1 MKYKIGII
9 GATQSVERIMTVSR
23 EFEDG
28 IKFIPLPFEDE
39 KEIQPILHNNKRK
52 VDGWLF
58 SGPLP
63 YAIAKEYLENEDN
76 VSYCQSSGAGLYIN
90 CLQIAFK
97 NGTSL
102 PRISVDMFESL
113 MDIEQTIKETG
124 LPLDGVYIK
133 YYDQRFDLEE
143 ITKFHLRLW
152 QEGKTDGAI
161 TALRTVFHN
170 LEAQN
175 VPVYALT
182 LTKQE
187 IYQSLKII
195 TEKVK
200 TSYFKTTQVGSV
212 IIAINQYEEVIEKAK
227 SLSMLQNLEWKLK
240 GVLLPLC
247 NSLNGYLLEKGS
259 GVYEIFS
266 SRGAI
271 EQELTTLRE
280 TIQQMGIAINFDVSV
295 RAGVGFGETV
305 SNAEFNAYRALRN
318 IDEKTDGGLIIIRDD
333 GGIVEAAS
341 QEKEVS
347 YDYYSNDASLLEKLH
362 KAAVGIKTFRKIEAT
377 IQRMKWDTFT
387 VAQMASQLSVT
398 EQNIRRIISSLNAV
412 ELVVIAGEEF
422 AATRGRPGKLYRL
435 NI

>member
-39 KEIQPILHNNKRK
+39 KEIQTILHNYKRK

-63 YAIAKEYLENEDN
+63 YAIAKEHLQNEDN
-76 VSYCQSSGAGLYIN
+76 VSYCQSIGAGLYIN
-90 CLQIAFK
+90 CLQVAYK
-97 NGTSL
+97 NETSL

-124 LPLDGVYIK
+124 LPLEGVYIK
-133 YYDQRFDLEE
+133 YYDQKYDLEE
-143 ITKFHLRLW
+143 ITQFHLRLW

-347 YDYYSNDASLLEKLH
+347 YDYYSNDAALLEKLH

-377 IQRMKWDTFT
+377 VERMKWDTFT
-387 VAQMASQLSVT
+387 VAQLASQLSVT

>member
-9 GATQSVERIMTVSR
+9 GATKSVERIMTVSR

-63 YAIAKEYLENEDN
+63 YAIAKEHFKNEDN

-97 NGTSL
+97 NETSL

-133 YYDQRFDLEE
+133 YYDQKYDLEE
-143 ITKFHLRLW
+143 ITQFHLRLW

-295 RAGVGFGETV
+295 RAGVGFGDTV

-347 YDYYSNDASLLEKLH
+347 YDYYSNDSSLLEKLH

-377 IQRMKWDTFT
+377 VERMKWDTFT
-387 VAQMASQLSVT
+387 VAQLASQLSVT

-412 ELVVIAGEEF
+412 ELVVVAGEEF

>member
-9 GATQSVERIMTVSR
+9 GATHSVERIMAVSR
-23 EFEDG
+23 KFDDG
-28 IKFIPLPFEDE
+28 IKFIPLPFENE
-39 KEIQPILHNNKRK
+39 KEIQTILHNHKRK

-58 SGPLP
+58 AGPLP
-63 YAIAKEYLENEDN
+63 YAIAKEHLKNEDN
-76 VSYCQSSGAGLYIN
+76 VSYCQSVGAGLYIN
-90 CLQIAFK
+90 CLQVAYK
-97 NGTSL
+97 NKTSL
-102 PRISVDMFESL
+102 PRISVDMYESL

-133 YYDQRFDLEE
+133 YYDQKYDLEE

-152 QEGKTDGAI
+152 QEGNTDGAI

-212 IIAINQYEEVIEKAK
+212 IIAINQYEDVIEKAK

-266 SRGAI
+266 SRGVI
-271 EQELTTLRE
+271 EQELSTLRE
-280 TIQQMGIAINFDVSV
+280 TIQQMSIAINFDVSV

-318 IDEKTDGGLIIIRDD
+318 IDEKTDKGLIIIRDD

-347 YDYYSNDASLLEKLH
+347 YDYYSNDETLLKKLH

-377 IQRMKWDTFT
+377 VERMKWDTFT
-387 VAQMASQLSVT
+387 VAQLASQLSVT
-398 EQNIRRIISSLNAV
+398 EQNIRRIISGLNAV
-412 ELVVIAGEEF
+412 ELVVVAGEEF

>member
-9 GATQSVERIMTVSR
+9 GATQSVERIMIVSR

-28 IKFIPLPFEDE
+28 IKFVPLPFESE
-39 KEIQPILHNNKRK
+39 KEMPEILHTNKRK

-63 YAIAKEYLENEDN
+63 YAIAKEHFETEDN
-76 VSYCQSSGAGLYIN
+76 VSFCESSGAGLYIN
-90 CLQIAFK
+90 CLQVVFK
-97 NGTSL
+97 NGTSV

-113 MDIEQTIKETG
+113 MDIEQTVKETG
-124 LPLDGVYIK
+124 LPLDEVYIK
-133 YYDQRFDLEE
+133 YYNKQYDLEE
-143 ITKFHLRLW
+143 ITQFHLRLW
-152 QEGKTDGAI
+152 QEGKTDGAV
-161 TALRTVFHN
+161 TALRAVF
-170 LEAQN
+170 LKLQEQG

-212 IIAINQYEEVIEKAK
+212 IIALNQYEEVIEKAK

-247 NSLNGYLLEKGS
+247 SSLNGYLLEKGS

-305 SNAEFNAYRALRN
+305 SHAEFNAYRALRN
-318 IDEKTDGGLIIIRDD
+318 IDEKTDGGLVIIRDD

-341 QEKEVS
+341 HEKQVS
-347 YDYYSNDASLLEKLH
+347 YDYYSNDEELLEKLH

-377 IQRMKWDTFT
+377 LERMKSETFT
-387 VAQMASQLSVT
+387 VAQLASQLSVT
-398 EQNIRRIISSLNAV
+398 EQNIRRILSGLCSAG
-412 ELVVIAGEEF
+412 LVVVAGEEF

-435 NI
+435 NS

>member
-9 GATQSVERIMTVSR
+9 GATQSVERIMAVSR
-23 EFEDG
+23 EFEDS
-28 IKFIPLPFEDE
+28 IKFIPFPFEDE
-39 KEIQPILHNNKRK
+39 NEIQPILFNQKRK

-63 YAIAKEYLENEDN
+63 YAIAKEHLENEDN
-76 VSYCQSSGAGLYIN
+76 VSYCQSMGAGLYIN
-90 CLQIAFK
+90 CLQIAYK
-97 NGTSL
+97 NEICL
-102 PRISVDMFESL
+102 PRISVDMYESL
-113 MDIEQTIKETG
+113 MDIGQSIKETG

-133 YYDQRFDLEE
+133 YYDQKYDLEE
-143 ITKFHLRLW
+143 ITQFHLRLW

-347 YDYYSNDASLLEKLH
+347 YDYYSNDESLLEKLH

-377 IQRMKWDTFT
+377 VQRLKWDTFT
-387 VAQMASQLSVT
+387 VAQLASQLSVT

>member
-9 GATQSVERIMTVSR
+9 GATNSVERIMTVSM

-28 IKFIPLPFEDE
+28 IKFIPLPFESE
-39 KEIQPILHNNKRK
+39 KEIPTILHNNKRK

-58 SGPLP
+58 AGPLP
-63 YAIAKEYLENEDN
+63 YAIAKDHFETEDN

-90 CLQIAFK
+90 CLQVTFK
-97 NGTSL
+97 NKTSL

-124 LPLDGVYIK
+124 LPSEDVYIK
-133 YYDQRFDLEE
+133 YYNKQYDLDE
-143 ITKFHLRLW
+143 IAQFHLRLW

-161 TALRTVFHN
+161 TAFRAVFHK
-170 LEAQN
+170 LQEQG

-200 TSYFKTTQVGSV
+200 TSYFKTTQVGFV
-212 IIAINQYEEVIEKAK
+212 IIAINQYQEVIEKAK

-247 NSLNGYLLEKGS
+247 NSLNGYLLEKGN

-280 TIQQMGIAINFDVSV
+280 TIQQMAIAINFGVAV

-305 SNAEFNAYRALRN
+305 SSAEFNAYRALRN
-318 IDEKTDGGLIIIRDD
+318 IDEKTDGGLIIIRDG
-333 GGIVEAAS
+333 GGIVEATS
-341 QEKEVS
+341 QEKKVS
-347 YDYYSNDASLLEKLH
+347 YDYYSDDKALLENLH

-377 IQRMKWDTFT
+377 VERMKWNTFT
-387 VAQMASQLSVT
+387 VAQLASQLSVT
-398 EQNIRRIISSLNAV
+398 EQNIRRIISSLCSVGLVAV
-412 ELVVIAGEEF
+412 AGEEF
-422 AATRGRPGKLYRL
+422 AATRGRPGKIYRL
-435 NI
+435 K

>member
-1 MKYKIGII
+1 MI
-9 GATQSVERIMTVSR
+9 
-23 EFEDG
+23 
-28 IKFIPLPFEDE
+28 
-39 KEIQPILHNNKRK
+39 
-52 VDGWLF
+52 
-58 SGPLP
+58 
-63 YAIAKEYLENEDN
+63 
-76 VSYCQSSGAGLYIN
+76 
-90 CLQIAFK
+90 
-97 NGTSL
+97 
-102 PRISVDMFESL
+102 
-113 MDIEQTIKETG
+113 DIEQTIKETG

-133 YYDQRFDLEE
+133 YYNQKYDLEE
-143 ITKFHLRLW
+143 ITQFHLRLW

-170 LEAQN
+170 LETQN

-271 EQELTTLRE
+271 EQELTMLRE
-280 TIQQMGIAINFDVSV
+280 TIQKMGIAINFDVSV
-295 RAGVGFGETV
+295 RAGVGFGDTV

-377 IQRMKWDTFT
+377 VQRMKWDTFT
-387 VAQMASQLSVT
+387 VAQLASQLSVT

>member
-9 GATQSVERIMTVSR
+9 GATQSVEKIMTVSR

-52 VDGWLF
+52 VNGWLF

-113 MDIEQTIKETG
+113 MDIEQTMKETG

-133 YYDQRFDLEE
+133 YYDQKHDLEE
-143 ITKFHLRLW
+143 ITQFHLRLW
-152 QEGKTDGAI
+152 QEGKIEGAI

-170 LEAQN
+170 LEEQN

-271 EQELTTLRE
+271 EQELTMLRE

-347 YDYYSNDASLLEKLH
+347 YDYYSNDTSLLEKLH
-362 KAAVGIKTFRKIEAT
+362 RAAVGIKTFRKIEAT
-377 IQRMKWDTFT
+377 VGKMKWDTFT
-387 VAQMASQLSVT
+387 VAQLASQLSVT

-412 ELVVIAGEEF
+412 ELVVVAGEEF